1 MAMWCWLLCAVL
13 LVLPGQ
19 AGGEEP
25 FPNPSDQ
32 SLFWGADQYDFS
44 IVVPAAGLE
53 CFWHFAHH
61 GERFYLTFMVSQE
74 SPDLTGAFKHIV

>member
-1 MAMWCWLLCAVL
+1 MVLAAVCGSAGPAR
-13 LVLPGQ
+13 PGW
-19 AGGEEP
+19 GEEP